1 MSESVR
7 VQLAPGWR
15 PMTADELPEG
25 LLRGT
30 EDTVRYIAA
39 AVPGTLCCLLTSET
53 TCLGGTPGAGLWSW
67 RRGWCR
73 RDEA

>member
-15 PMTADELPEG
+15 SLAVDELPAG

-30 EDTVRYIAA
+30 EDTVRYVAA

-53 TCLGGTPGAGLWSW
+53 FECHGF
-67 RRGWCR
+67 
-73 RDEA
+73 

>member
-15 PMTADELPEG
+15 PVAADELPAG

-53 TCLGGTPGAGLWSW
+53 FECHGF
-67 RRGWCR
+67 
-73 RDEA
+73 